1 MKTKLLVFSIA
12 FFSYFTIQAQD
23 RYSFTLIQ
31 NSDYNYSVAA
41 VPNFVGNVAN
51 PPNLESFGFTVM
63 LQDGASASNIT
74 LGYLNLDSATV
85 IPASNLDAF
94 DPGYDRSATL
104 IASTSGDADL
114 PAHNIGDIIVLA
126 TFDVL
131 GTPTTGEISILD
143 NNSALATSTEAGG
156 ALNSY
161 FSADPTGGFSPTDV
175 YGGQTGTTSFSF
187 TTLSINELNELES
200 NISIYPSPTHEY
212 INISSSLT
220 LSKVELYNLLG
231 KRVLDTVETSQIKI
245 NHLQTGIYLVK
256 VYTET
261 GTLSKKIIIE

>member
-1 MKTKLLVFSIA
+1 MKTKLLLFSIA
-12 FFSYFTIQAQD
+12 LFSYITINAQD
-23 RYSFTLIQ
+23 SYSFTLIQ

-41 VPNFVGNVAN
+41 IPNFVGNVSN
-51 PPNLESFGFTVM
+51 PPNLESFGFTIM

-85 IPASNLDAF
+85 IPASNLAAF

-131 GTPTTGEISILD
+131 GAPTTGEISILD
-143 NNSALATSTEAGG
+143 NDSALATNPNAGG

-175 YGGQTGTTSFSF
+175 YEGQTGTTSFSF
-187 TTLSINELNELES
+187 STLSINEYDELENS
-200 NISIYPSPTHEY
+200 ISIFPNPTHEY
-212 INISSSLT
+212 INISTALQ
-220 LSKVELYNLLG
+220 LDKVELYDLLG
-231 KRVLDTVETSQIKI
+231 KRVLDTLETSQIKI

-256 VYTET
+256 VYTEK
-261 GTLSKKIIIE
+261 GTMTKKVVIE